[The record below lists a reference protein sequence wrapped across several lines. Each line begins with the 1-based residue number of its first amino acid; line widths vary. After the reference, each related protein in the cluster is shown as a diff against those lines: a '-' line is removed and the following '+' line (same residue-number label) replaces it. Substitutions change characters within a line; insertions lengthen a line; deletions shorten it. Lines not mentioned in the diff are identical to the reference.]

1 MILLSRDTVSRR
13 IENMSDN
20 IRSQLLNWL
29 RGNYFAMQL
38 DESTDIT
45 YLAQLF
51 VYVRCIYKDK
61 IEEDFLFCQP
71 LEGRT
76 TGNDIFVLI
85 NNFLEIN
92 EIPWSMFVS
101 NALTAQLPLLVQKNV
116 L

>member
-1 MILLSRDTVSRR
+1 
-13 IENMSDN
+13 
-20 IRSQLLNWL
+20 
-29 RGNYFAMQL
+29 MQL